1 MSLWR
6 ESGKEAGK
14 ECCVNIVPTDQEASG
29 AQGNSYSSFFLIY
42 TSPYPVSAPQMAV
55 RSLTF
60 NRKVL
65 FLS

>member
-1 MSLWR
+1 MER
-6 ESGKEAGK
+6 RQGKN
-14 ECCVNIVPTDQEASG
+14 VVSDIVPTDQEASG